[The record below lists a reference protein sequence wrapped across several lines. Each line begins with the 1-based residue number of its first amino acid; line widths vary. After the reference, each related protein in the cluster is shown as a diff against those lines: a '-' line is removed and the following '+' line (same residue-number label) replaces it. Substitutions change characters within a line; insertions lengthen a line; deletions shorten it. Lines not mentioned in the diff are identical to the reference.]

1 MDDETVGNVR
11 TYSVPTAPDTGEP
24 EIVIQPDAESVSREA
39 AQRIAEALRSSV
51 ETRGRVDWA
60 TTGGSTPLAI
70 YQNLA
75 GPLRTDVPWT
85 SVHLW
90 WGDDRYVPRDHPL
103 SNVLIADEGLLAV
116 SARGGLS
123 GWGESGIDVDV
134 GHDPGVDIP
143 PENVHPFPCTIA
155 IGESRGPEWC
165 AATYVAELGQLPTA
179 DGWPV
184 FDLVLLGVGPD
195 GHVLSVFP
203 DSEALTSEKWAMAI
217 PAPTHVEPH
226 VSRVTVNPA
235 LLGVARSI
243 IVVVTGSAKAG
254 IVARIFSEEP
264 DPRRLPAQLA
274 RRTGAT
280 WLFDEEAASQLPP
293 GVVGMQAKS

>member
-1 MDDETVGNVR
+1 M
-11 TYSVPTAPDTGEP
+11 
-24 EIVIQPDAESVSREA
+24 
-39 AQRIAEALRSSV
+39 
-51 ETRGRVDWA
+51 
-60 TTGGSTPLAI
+60 
-70 YQNLA
+70 
-75 GPLRTDVPWT
+75 
-85 SVHLW
+85 
-90 WGDDRYVPRDHPL
+90 
-103 SNVLIADEGLLAV
+103 
-116 SARGGLS
+116 
-123 GWGESGIDVDV
+123 
-134 GHDPGVDIP
+134 
-143 PENVHPFPCTIA
+143 
-155 IGESRGPEWC
+155 
-165 AATYVAELGQLPTA
+165 AELGQLPTA

-226 VSRVTVNPA
+226 VSRVTANPA

-274 RRTGAT
+274 RGHRPGRSSAGRFFLPRSA
-280 WLFDEEAASQLPP
+280 WWKGRASP
-293 GVVGMQAKS
+293 S